1 MIVPINY
8 FNPYNGQPTT
18 LAQRVHNLFATGAA
32 TITITELEKSYENN
46 PASIAQMMQDVSTY
60 LNLIYNVGAPVAP
73 YPPFGYPAPQQ
84 VAQPAP
90 QQTANAT
97 PQQVINCSAKSKKA
111 ALLLCIFLGTFGAH
125 RFYVGRPGTGTASLA
140 TLGGFGIWTL
150 VDFILILCNKF
161 QDCEEKPL
169 CQW

>member
-18 LAQRVHNLFATGAA
+18 TAQRVHNLFATGA
-32 TITITELEKSYENN
+32 TSITIAELEKSYENN
-46 PASIAQMMQDVSTY
+46 PASIAQMMQDVTTY
-60 LNLIYNVGAPVAP
+60 LNLIYNVAAPSQPIYQPIQQEVHQE
-73 YPPFGYPAPQQ
+73 PQQ
-84 VAQPAP
+84 AVHKRP
-90 QQTANAT
+90 QQA
-97 PQQVINCSAKSKKA
+97 VNCSAKSKKA

>member
-18 LAQRVHNLFATGAA
+18 LAQRVHNLFATGAE

-46 PASIAQMMQDVSTY
+46 PASIAQMMQDITAY

-73 YPPFGYPAPQQ
+73 SQPICQPIQQEVHQEPQQ
-84 VAQPAP
+84 VAHEMP
-90 QQTANAT
+90 QQA
-97 PQQVINCSAKSKKA
+97 VNCSAKSKKT

-125 RFYVGRPGTGTASLA
+125 RFYVGRPGTGVASLA
-140 TLGGFGIWTL
+140 TLGGFGIWAL

-161 QDCEEKPL
+161 QDDEEKSV